1 MNDDLAVPQGLAFI
15 SEAMKLGNN
24 AITAND
30 KNEIAKQ
37 AAYIRGALS
46 ILGCDPFDAAYSG
59 GSTTDKDVLDG
70 LVELAIEQRN
80 AARARKDFAASDL
93 IRDSLTK
100 IGITIED
107 TPNGTRWNI

>member
-15 SEAMKLGNN
+15 SEAMKAGNN
-24 AITAND
+24 AITTND
-30 KNEIAKQ
+30 KDAIAKQ
-37 AAYIRGALS
+37 AAAIRGALS
-46 ILGCDPFDAAYSG
+46 ILGCDPFDPVFA
-59 GSTTDKDVLDG
+59 STAVADLEVVSG

-93 IRDSLTK
+93 IRDCLTK